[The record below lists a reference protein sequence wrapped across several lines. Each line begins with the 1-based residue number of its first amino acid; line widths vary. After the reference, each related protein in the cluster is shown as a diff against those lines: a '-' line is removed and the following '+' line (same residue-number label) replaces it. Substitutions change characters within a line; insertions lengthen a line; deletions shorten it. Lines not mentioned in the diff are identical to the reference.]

1 MTQFS
6 EQYHVCFPSSSQFP
20 FYLKYD
26 DEYWLSLD
34 DVNLFLS
41 NDSTMLNK
49 ENEQLFYS
57 YCNKIPTLCHD
68 NPPRRKFYLRVF
80 LSIGTSFNCGINVN
94 VQRR

>member
-49 ENEQLFYS
+49 ENEHLF
-57 YCNKIPTLCHD
+57 
-68 NPPRRKFYLRVF
+68 
-80 LSIGTSFNCGINVN
+80 
-94 VQRR
+94 